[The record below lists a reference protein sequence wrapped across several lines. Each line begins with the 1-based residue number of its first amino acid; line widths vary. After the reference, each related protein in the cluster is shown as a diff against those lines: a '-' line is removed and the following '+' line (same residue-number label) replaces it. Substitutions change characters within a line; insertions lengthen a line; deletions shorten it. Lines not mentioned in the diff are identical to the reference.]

1 MRMASAA
8 PGLGGGGPL
17 QAGSSPLIHPHPPGR
32 ALPVPP
38 RRCPRGRDPS
48 LGPAGRRGD
57 PHAPPV
63 GRPRQEGP
71 GAQAEPPGLGFWGG
85 FCTATF
91 KILVTPSF
99 SRSL

>member
-8 PGLGGGGPL
+8 PGLGGAAPGRVFPL
-17 QAGSSPLIHPHPPGR
+17 NPPPPGR